1 MGESVLLSV
10 KKMLGIH
17 QDDDSFDIDI
27 ILHIN
32 SVISILMD
40 LGINEVENQLVEDD
54 TKTWSELLGRR
65 NDINYVKTYIYQ
77 KVRLMFDPPTS
88 AAAIEAMQR
97 SVSELEWRI
106 CNNWRDTQHG

>member
-1 MGESVLLSV
+1 MEESVLLSV

-17 QDDDSFDIDI
+17 QDDNSFDIDI

-40 LGINEVENQLVEDD
+40 LGINEVENQLVEDEA
-54 TKTWSELLGRR
+54 KTWSELLGGR

-97 SVSELEWRI
+97 SISELEWRI
-106 CNNWRDTQHG
+106 CNNWRDAQHG